1 MELKIEYVNGV
12 MIIHTDCFLG
22 MRNIAKFKKLLK
34 IIETS
39 NTPEARDVLK
49 NYITS
54 YLAEVDEK
62 LKEYEKK
69 ISSSNVECMIASQ
82 ELQRL
87 VERRSNY
94 RKNTD
99 MYKKCDELV
108 KKQRKDVAMWKTMFR
123 QYKQRFKETQK
134 NKEFY
139 KKCLD
144 LL

>member
-1 MELKIEYVNGV
+1 MELTIKYINGQMFV
-12 MIIHTDCFLG
+12 CIDEFLNI
-22 MRNIAKFKKLLK
+22 RNIAKFKKLLK

-69 ISSSNVECMIASQ
+69 ISSSNVEYMIASQ

-94 RKNTD
+94 WKNTD
-99 MYKKCDELV
+99 MYKKCDECV

-139 KKCLD
+139 KKCLE